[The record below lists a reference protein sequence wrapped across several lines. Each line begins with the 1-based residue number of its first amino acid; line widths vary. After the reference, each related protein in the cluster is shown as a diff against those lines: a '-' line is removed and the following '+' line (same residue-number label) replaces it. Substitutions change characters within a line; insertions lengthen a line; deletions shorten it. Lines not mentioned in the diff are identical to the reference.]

1 MMTVLLDIGVGN
13 KNRLLDISS
22 QSEGYTKEYCEAL
35 LGLHAFTECGTTSS
49 FMALGKWETAGKS
62 QTTQ

>member
-13 KNRLLDISS
+13 KKRLLDISR
-22 QSEGYTKEYCEAL
+22 QAERYTKEYSEAL
-35 LGLHAFTECGTTSS
+35 LGLHAFTGCGTTSS
-49 FMALGKWETAGKS
+49 FMDLGMWETAGKS